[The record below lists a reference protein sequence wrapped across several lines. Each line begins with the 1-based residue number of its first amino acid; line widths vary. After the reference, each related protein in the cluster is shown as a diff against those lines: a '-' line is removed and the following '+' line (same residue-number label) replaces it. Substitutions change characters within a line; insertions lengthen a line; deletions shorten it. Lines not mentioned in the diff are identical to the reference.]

1 MERIKKKNILITGG
15 SGFIGRNLQEYLHS
29 RYTVFAPS
37 HDELDLLNT
46 QKVAQYIK
54 GNAIHIVIH
63 GANIGGGRD
72 TLDAKDVVQ
81 KNLTMFFNIVRNLNI
96 IEKVIHLGSGAEYD
110 KKRPLAKVKEEDFDS
125 MVPQDDYG
133 FYKYVCSKYIERT
146 DKIISLRLFGVYG
159 KYENYLFKFISNAV
173 VKNLFHLP
181 IIIGQNVYF
190 DYLYINDLLQIIDYF
205 INHAAKYKAY
215 NISNGKKID
224 LLTISQ
230 TINKISDSK
239 SKIYILHKGLNHEY
253 TANNQRLVKEIRELK
268 FTSPEEGIKIL
279 YDWYKSKLKTID
291 KKVIE
296 EDRYIHNINVK
307 KVKRSD
313 E

>member
-1 MERIKKKNILITGG
+1 MERIKKKNIFITGG
-15 SGFIGRNLQEYLHS
+15 LGFIGRNLQEYFHS
-29 RYTVFAPS
+29 KYTVFAPS
-37 HDELDLLNT
+37 HAELDLLDT
-46 QKVAQYIK
+46 KKVEHFIQKKNIQI
-54 GNAIHIVIH
+54 IIH

-72 TLDAKDVVQ
+72 TLDAKEVVQ

-96 IEKVIHLGSGAEYD
+96 IEKIIHLGSGAEYD
-110 KKRPLAKVKEEDFDS
+110 KKRPLVKVKEEDFDLQI
-125 MVPQDDYG
+125 PQDDYG

-146 DKIISLRLFGVYG
+146 DKIISLRLFAVYG

-181 IIIGQNVYF
+181 IVIGQNVYF

-205 INHAAKYKAY
+205 LAHDGKYKAY
-215 NISNGKKID
+215 NISNGEKID
-224 LLTISQ
+224 LLTISK
-230 TINKISDSK
+230 TINKISDFK
-239 SKIYILHKGLNHEY
+239 SKISILHKGLNHEY

-268 FTSPEEGIKIL
+268 FTSSEEGIKIL

-296 EDRYIHNINVK
+296 EDRCIKYINVEK
-307 KVKRSD
+307 
-313 E
+313 